1 MFLMFDAMS
10 NFIVFSHTGQG
21 FIDNISNFG
30 YFNAWKKAVSGLY
43 SPRLRK
49 RCVMYKTIIVDDEE
63 SVRTG
68 LRDHFDW
75 ELHGVTVVD
84 VFPDCAKAY
93 EYVRENPVDLVVTDV
108 ITPYMDGITFAKRLQ
123 AEFPAIKIVFI
134 SGHADVKFL
143 REAMKS
149 DAFDYILKSVDLDE
163 LSTTITRV
171 VKLLDARSQEKKRV
185 MDMEQQLQQMMP
197 LYRERQLK
205 TLLEGDFDSVCAPR
219 VGLNLD
225 FSARYTCMVIRL
237 NNKWHVCKNQS
248 ATERLALSIEVERL
262 CEDVIANNP
271 GSVSFKNRA
280 SEFIIVLKCLSADYE
295 LDVLEV
301 SRQIRSRLLE
311 DYALESSIGISEP
324 AMLADFQ
331 DAYNEACEAIEQRYY
346 LAEGNAV
353 AVKKYT
359 EQQNL
364 KDSREYTEKQLP
376 NAILSGQQEQ
386 VDAVLN
392 QIFANVRIMDD
403 DERDNFML
411 FVLLLPARSLT
422 GLKAYPNSPY
432 RNHRQLVEHWL
443 GCPSHVEQEQFL
455 RQVMVETTQL
465 LRENN
470 EPGTSTIVRQI
481 KNIVDEKYMEQI
493 SVASLANE
501 VHLTPTYLCVL
512 FKQATGKT
520 INEYLTSERIRHA
533 KRLLSDP
540 SVRLYDVCY
549 KVGYL
554 SPSYFSKIFK
564 KLTGMPPGEYRQKAI
579 SNNCPRG
586 KSE

>member
-1 MFLMFDAMS
+1 
-10 NFIVFSHTGQG
+10 
-21 FIDNISNFG
+21 
-30 YFNAWKKAVSGLY
+30 
-43 SPRLRK
+43 
-49 RCVMYKTIIVDDEE
+49 MYKTIIVDDEE

-84 VFPDCAKAY
+84 IFPDCAKAY
-93 EYVRENPVDLVVTDV
+93 EYVQQNPVDLVVTDV

-123 AEFPAIKIVFI
+123 AEFPSVKIVFI
-134 SGHADVKFL
+134 SGHADVKYL

-171 VKLLDARSQEKKRV
+171 VKLLDQRSQEKKRV
-185 MDMEQQLQQMMP
+185 MDMENQLQQMMP

-225 FSARYTCMVIRL
+225 FSAKYTCMVIRL
-237 NNKWHVCKNQS
+237 NNKWHVCKNQN
-248 ATERLALSIEVERL
+248 ATERLALSVAVEQL
-262 CEDVIANNP
+262 CDDVIADSP
-271 GSVSFKNRA
+271 DSVSFKSRA
-280 SEFIIVLKCLSADYE
+280 SEFIIVLKCASPDYE
-295 LDVLEV
+295 LDVLEIS
-301 SRQIRSRLLE
+301 SRIRTRLLSE
-311 DYALESSIGISEP
+311 HGLESSIGISEP
-324 AMLADFQ
+324 AMLSDFQ
-331 DAYNEACEAIEQRYY
+331 EAYSEACEALEQRYY
-346 LAEGNAV
+346 LAENGTV
-353 AVKKYT
+353 AVKKFT
-359 EQQNL
+359 ELQSV
-364 KDSREYTEKQLP
+364 KEAREYTEKQLP

-392 QIFANVRIMDD
+392 QIFASVRNMNA

-411 FVLLLPARSLT
+411 FVLLLPTRSLP
-422 GLKAYPNSPY
+422 GLRAYSNSPY

-455 RQVMVETTQL
+455 RQVMAETTQL

-470 EPGTSTIVRQI
+470 EPGTSTIIRQI
-481 KNIVDEKYMEQI
+481 KSIVDEQYMEQI

-533 KRLLSDP
+533 KQLLSDP

-579 SNNCPRG
+579 SNAYPRG
-586 KSE
+586 SAE